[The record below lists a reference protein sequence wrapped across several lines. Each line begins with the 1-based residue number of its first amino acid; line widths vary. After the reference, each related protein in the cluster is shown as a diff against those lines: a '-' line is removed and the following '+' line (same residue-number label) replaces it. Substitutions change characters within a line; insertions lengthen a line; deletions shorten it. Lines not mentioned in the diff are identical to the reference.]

1 MDSYRIRL
9 LGEFQCIDD
18 DGQAVEI
25 KLAKQVALIALL
37 VLGGNQC
44 CSRAKIIDL
53 LWSDRCDDQGR
64 TSLRQA
70 LWSLNKK
77 LNRGPRQLLQIDRRR
92 VVLNLAECSVDVL
105 DFTALALSLQQ
116 RDMERAVA
124 IYRGELLDNLVVN
137 DREWEAWLEQHRNR
151 LQTIYQECLYRL
163 SRHYRAALDARS
175 LMATGLRLIEHDPLG
190 EEGHRALMEAYALTQ
205 RRSQALKQYER
216 YRELILRELGSR
228 PEPSIRRRYE
238 QLRGAPGTGEDPGS
252 IAGTRFHRT

>member
-1 MDSYRIRL
+1 MNSYRFRL
-9 LGEFQCIDD
+9 LGEFQCLDD
-18 DGQAVEI
+18 DGKAVEI

-37 VLGGNQC
+37 ALGGNRC
-44 CSRAKIIDL
+44 RSRAKIIDM

-70 LWSLNKK
+70 LWSLKKK
-77 LNRGPRQLLQIDRRR
+77 LNRGPRQLLHVDRRR
-92 VVLNLAECSVDVL
+92 VGLNLAECGVDAL
-105 DFTALALSLQQ
+105 EFAALALSQQ
-116 RDMERAVA
+116 QGDLERAVA
-124 IYRGELLDNLVVN
+124 IYRGELLENLVVN
-137 DREWEAWLEQHRNR
+137 DREWEAWLEQQRNR

-163 SRHYRAALDARS
+163 SLRYRASLDASS

-216 YRELILRELGSR
+216 YRDLIRTELGSN

-238 QLRGAPGTGEDPGS
+238 QLRGASAAGDDLVVPGRLYGV
-252 IAGTRFHRT
+252 